1 MQRPDEHKRRLIID
15 TAARFFATHPFH
27 KVRLDDIAAAAR
39 LGKGTIYIYFESKE
53 ELYFALLYEGFAR
66 VLNELHAELETDSER
81 PAVESLRTIVAK
93 LLGYAF
99 QNPHLAE
106 LMRSAGMVVGHSEPA
121 WRAKRKE
128 LQQLIEDTVRRGVAR
143 GEFADAHPELTA
155 LCIQGMVRSLL
166 LFGPEGMDEKTVSD
180 HVVQLLTRGI
190 AAQAE
195 GLQSD
200 GSQPDSSPSEAGV
213 SVR

>member
-27 KVRLDDIAAAAR
+27 KVRLDDIAAAAK

-53 ELYFALLYEGFAR
+53 DLYFALLYEGFAR
-66 VLNELHAELETDSER
+66 VLDELRAELETEPDR

-99 QNPHLAE
+99 QNPHFAE
-106 LMRSAGMVVGHSEPA
+106 LMRTAGMVVGHSQPA

-128 LQQLIEDTVRRGVAR
+128 LQELIEDTVRRGVAR
-143 GEFADAHPELTA
+143 GEFVDPHPELTA

-180 HVVQLLTRGI
+180 HVVALLTRGI
-190 AAQAE
+190 GTAAE
-195 GLQSD
+195 
-200 GSQPDSSPSEAGV
+200 SSRGEAGV
-213 SVR
+213 GVR

>member
-15 TAARFFATHPFH
+15 TAARLFATHPFH
-27 KVRLDDIAAAAR
+27 KVRLDDIAAAAK

-53 ELYFALLYEGFAR
+53 DLYFALLYEGFAR
-66 VLNELHAELETDSER
+66 VLSELHAELETETDR
-81 PAVESLRTIVAK
+81 PAAESLRTIVAK

-106 LMRSAGMVVGHSEPA
+106 LMRSAGMVVGHTEPA

-166 LFGPEGMDEKTVSD
+166 LFGPEGMDEKIVSD
-180 HVVQLLTRGI
+180 HVVRLLTRGI
-190 AAQAE
+190 GAPGMGEPAQ
-195 GLQSD
+195 
-200 GSQPDSSPSEAGV
+200 SSRREAGV

>member
-27 KVRLDDIAAAAR
+27 KVRLDDIAAAAK

-53 ELYFALLYEGFAR
+53 DLYFALLYDGFAR
-66 VLNELHAELETDSER
+66 ALDELRAQLETEPDR
-81 PAVESLRTIVAK
+81 PAVESLRTIVSK
-93 LLGYAF
+93 LLGFAF
-99 QNPHLAE
+99 QNPHFAE

-143 GEFADAHPELTA
+143 GEFVDTHPELTA

-180 HVVQLLTRGI
+180 HVVALLTRGI
-190 AAQAE
+190 GAAAE
-195 GLQSD
+195 
-200 GSQPDSSPSEAGV
+200 SSPSEAGV
-213 SVR
+213 TVR